1 MQLQQSTLFC
11 SRDSCWITDSWLLS
25 SQQIADHRWKVS
37 SRLILSVVVV
47 NLERQTR
54 ARLVGISKKVKF
66 VFLASSFVCLWDC
79 VWFLCRYESVRFVIY
94 AREKKV
100 IKSVRLIWHFWPSPG
115 LLAVR
120 AFYGRTNLQAFGIL
134 RVWCSL
140 GLTRSPGID
149 CGRSAR
155 RIYFL
160 KLVKRYNV
168 IEE

>member
-79 VWFLCRYESVRFVIY
+79 VWFLCRYECTFRDL
-94 AREKKV
+94 RPWEKSHK
-100 IKSVRLIWHFWPSPG
+100 ISS
-115 LLAVR
+115 A
-120 AFYGRTNLQAFGIL
+120 NLTFLTESRVVSCTSIL
-134 RVWCSL
+134 RTHQ
-140 GLTRSPGID
+140 LTGIWNSS
-149 CGRSAR
+149 CLMFAR
-155 RIYFL
+155 VDKIAGYRL
-160 KLVKRYNV
+160 RKKRTSNLLSQAR
-168 IEE
+168 